1 MDKLSEYIP
10 ILIILVSVIFS
21 IVGKKKKLDNVRQE
35 TTLPGK
41 TPGEFID
48 ENRVPRTVDSYPKVI
63 EAKPPKPMFQKQ
75 EIKKDRDVASF
86 SPPASRIDVVETES
100 PSFSF
105 EEEDVMRAIIYS
117 EIINKK
123 EW

>member
-21 IVGKKKKLDNVRQE
+21 IVGKKKKLGNVRQE
-35 TTLPGK
+35 TTLPGR

-48 ENRVPRTVDSYPKVI
+48 EKTLPRTASSYQKVI
-63 EAKPPKPMFQKQ
+63 ETKPPKPIFQKQ
-75 EIKKDRDVASF
+75 EIKKDRDVAPF
-86 SPPASRIDVVETES
+86 SPAASKIEVVETES

-105 EEEDVMRAIIYS
+105 EEDDVVRAIIYS